1 MTVVITEETPSV
13 KKQARNPTTKLTQVL
28 LLPMHTKL
36 DSSWLLMLLTFKTA
50 NLCFMFLNSVLSL
63 VIFRPYNNDDLTD
76 FLVGQRSN
84 VFKLDSIKQTIQVFE
99 DNKVY
104 LPSHCFD
111 SVNRINF
118 QFIRLPIIKLSK
130 LITNSFFLCF
140 QVCESR
146 L

>member
-1 MTVVITEETPSV
+1 MTFVIVEETPSV
-13 KKQARNPTTKLTQVL
+13 KKQARNPTDKLTQVL

-36 DSSWLLMLLTFKTA
+36 DPSWLLMLLTFKTA

-99 DNKVY
+99 DNKV
-104 LPSHCFD
+104 
-111 SVNRINF
+111 
-118 QFIRLPIIKLSK
+118 
-130 LITNSFFLCF
+130 
-140 QVCESR
+140 
-146 L
+146 